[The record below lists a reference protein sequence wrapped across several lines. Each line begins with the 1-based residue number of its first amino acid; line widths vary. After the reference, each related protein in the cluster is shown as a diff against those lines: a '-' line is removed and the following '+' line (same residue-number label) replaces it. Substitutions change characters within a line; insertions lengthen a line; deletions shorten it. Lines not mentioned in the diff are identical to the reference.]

1 MTETKASP
9 PIRWRRLRRVA
20 DPAGLVLALSM
31 FFFGFVGVSCS
42 TPGGFGRGSAGATTT
57 YSGVTLLTG
66 GSPSVTA
73 DHLVPLNE
81 SLPDRVGPI
90 VWLVAAVVFVLLAIG
105 ASWALARRHEVIGC
119 CASAGAIAIGV
130 GGWQSWR
137 TVVDLV
143 AEQVTS
149 RLGPGQKP
157 SQFVQMLPPYWV
169 AMGLVTVVAIVHGIA
184 SIRDA
189 QRPTTD
195 VTTALPPGREAS

>member
-9 PIRWRRLRRVA
+9 PTRWRRLRRVA
-20 DPAGLVLALSM
+20 TPAGLVLTLSM

-57 YSGVTLLTG
+57 YTGVTLLTG

-81 SLPDRVGPI
+81 SSPDRVGPI
-90 VWLVAAVVFVLLAIG
+90 LWFAAAVVFVLLAIG
-105 ASWALARRHEVIGC
+105 ASWALARWHDVIGG
-119 CASAGAIAIGV
+119 CAAAGAIAIGV

-137 TVVDLV
+137 AVVDLV

-169 AMGLVTVVAIVHGIA
+169 AMGVVTVVAVVHGIA

-189 QRPTTD
+189 QRPPPTD
-195 VTTALPPGREAS
+195 VTTALPPGREA